1 MSRSQ
6 SQWQILLGWSVHLG
20 HGKARHRRWSGVDE
34 LAGLLVLDEEDVHED
49 QALLPRAIVPP
60 TQILP
65 HVITF
70 LYIML
75 SEFFFHT
82 LYLSK
87 AIKMSLV

>member
-1 MSRSQ
+1 M
-6 SQWQILLGWSVHLG
+6 
-20 HGKARHRRWSGVDE
+20 DE
-34 LAGLLVLDEEDVHED
+34 LAGLLVLNEEDVHED

-60 TQILP
+60 TQSIILP

-75 SEFFFHT
+75 SEIFFHT

-87 AIKMSLV
+87 AIKM

>member
-6 SQWQILLGWSVHLG
+6 SQWKILLGWSVHLG

-34 LAGLLVLDEEDVHED
+34 LAGLLVLNEEDVHED

-60 TQILP
+60 TQSIILP

-70 LYIML
+70 LYIIRN
-75 SEFFFHT
+75 FFS
-82 LYLSK
+82 YL
-87 AIKMSLV
+87 ISL

>member
-6 SQWQILLGWSVHLG
+6 SQWQILLVWSVHLG